1 MPSVNTADRL
11 SAQEAAER
19 LGVTVRTLYAYV
31 SRGMLQSERSSD
43 HRLSLFDPAEV
54 ERLARRPSRR
64 MRPHRTTAG
73 PGASDLTRIEG
84 TSLSYR
90 GQDACE
96 LARSHQFEAVA
107 HWLWTGRWDGIVHW
121 SASEHVIAAA
131 QQSQKVLPEGALV
144 GDRLLMIVPAAALN
158 DPLRLDTSEAAVV
171 STARSLLTTMVEA
184 LPVMDAAPVNYS
196 IAARLWARLA
206 PAPPAQDLLEVLNA
220 ALILVADHGPRP
232 PATVAATLAASAGS
246 DPYAVVMAAL
256 SVGSGAQQ
264 ARPFLSWQKVFQE
277 IDGPDHGLRVIGDR
291 LRRGDRIPGFQP
303 RQYTGADP
311 RAHLLLRMLGERLL
325 DSRRL
330 QGITALIHL
339 MHERRGVEPNV
350 EVAIAALSAV
360 ADMCPDA
367 GEAIFSVARS
377 VGWIAHALRAY
388 AAGTQTGTPRFLQA

>member
-1 MPSVNTADRL
+1 MAPVNTADRL
-11 SAQEAAER
+11 TAQEAAER

-31 SRGMLQSERSSD
+31 SRGMLQSERSPD
-43 HRLSLFDPAEV
+43 HRLSLFDPTEV

-64 MRPHRTTAG
+64 MRPLRTIAG
-73 PGASDLTRIEG
+73 PRASDLTSIEG
-84 TSLSYR
+84 ISLSYR
-90 GQDACE
+90 AQDACE

-121 SASEHVIAAA
+121 SASEHAIAAA
-131 QQSQKVLPEGALV
+131 QQSQKVLPEGAPV

-184 LPVMDAAPVNYS
+184 LPVMDAAPVNRS

-206 PAPPAQDLLEVLNA
+206 PAPPAHDLFGVLNA

-264 ARPFLSWQKVFQE
+264 ARPFLSWQKIFQE

-311 RAHLLLRMLGERLL
+311 RARLLLRMLGERLP

-330 QGITALIHL
+330 QGITALVHL

-388 AAGTQTGTPRFLQA
+388 AAGAQTGTPRFLQA